1 MKALDF
7 IINFKFIIF
16 PEFYTVKDLQNNEY
30 VFLKTNETAIDSL
43 ELVKD
48 KTQTEAFENH
58 VHIFGKTKRK
68 EQEKF

>member
-1 MKALDF
+1 MKAFDF

-48 KTQTEAFENH
+48 KL
-58 VHIFGKTKRK
+58 
-68 EQEKF
+68 

>member
-1 MKALDF
+1 LFSDIKRLQKIRFFYNVYNNLVMKALDF

-48 KTQTEAFENH
+48 KL
-58 VHIFGKTKRK
+58 
-68 EQEKF
+68 